1 MYEGCYKL
9 VITEDVARTRRG
21 LTSYFEQRNFGFQ
34 VVASF
39 DNGRD
44 ALSYVL
50 QNPVDVLLCDIRL
63 PLLSGVD
70 IARNLHGSGSRTRIV
85 FISAYREFEYA
96 VKGLEYGVETY
107 LTKPIKQRELFDAF
121 TRIRRDLDAQRVSC
135 IDAEPL
141 QSKTHAEQVIEL
153 AKRFVESISDDVTL
167 PEVAARVSMSPS
179 HFSRYFHE
187 HTGTTFADFRRS
199 VRMKRAAALLR
210 SVDKSIG
217 DVSQE
222 VGYDNPK
229 NFARAFRKYFGMTPR
244 EFRDF
249 EGDRR

>member
-1 MYEGCYKL
+1 MNTGPYKL

-21 LTSYFEQRNFGFQ
+21 LTSYFDQQDSGFR

-39 DNGRD
+39 DNGHD
-44 ALSYVL
+44 ALNYVL
-50 QNPVDVLLCDIRL
+50 HNPVDVLLCDIRL
-63 PLLSGVD
+63 PLLSGVE
-70 IARNLHGSGSRTRIV
+70 IARNLHASGSRTRIV

-96 VKGLEYGVETY
+96 VRALEYGVETY

-121 TRIRRDLDAQRVSC
+121 DRIRGILDEERLGG

-141 QSKTHAEQVIEL
+141 DSKSHAQQVIEL
-153 AKRFVESISDDVTL
+153 AKRFVEAVSDDVTL
-167 PEVAARVSMSPS
+167 AEVAGRVYMSPS
-179 HFSRYFHE
+179 HFSRYFRD
-187 HTGTTFADFRRS
+187 HTGMTFAEFRRS

-210 SVDKSIG
+210 LVDKNIG

-229 NFARAFRKYFGMTPR
+229 NFTRAFRKYFGMTPR
-244 EFRDF
+244 QYRDF
-249 EGDRR
+249 ER